1 MNLEHLST
9 TQKLTISGLMMALY
23 IVVLY
28 TTQSFSFGAYQIRIA
43 TSLYAVSYLCPFL
56 IIPMG
61 LANML
66 ANFLFG
72 GLGILDIVGG
82 CIVGLLT
89 TTLIVLIRRFRWN
102 TAFIAIPIIAVPGL
116 GVAVWLSY
124 LLNIPYPA
132 LALSLCIGQTVP
144 GLCGVLLVKVLHRLF
159 YERSVRV

>member
-72 GLGILDIVGG
+72 GLGILDNSW
-82 CIVGLLT
+82 C
-89 TTLIVLIRRFRWN
+89 
-102 TAFIAIPIIAVPGL
+102 
-116 GVAVWLSY
+116 
-124 LLNIPYPA
+124 
-132 LALSLCIGQTVP
+132 
-144 GLCGVLLVKVLHRLF
+144 
-159 YERSVRV
+159 